1 MVPRQQIVYARV
13 SPNPAGLGLF
23 IAGADG
29 ANERPLLGSPDLDYD
44 PSFSPDGNTI
54 VFTSERAGSAD
65 LFRVNADGSRLERLT
80 DDPAYDD
87 QAALSPDGR
96 QLVFVSTRDG
106 GYPRLWILDIT
117 SRRVKALTSGSGPDF
132 RPSWSPDGSWIA
144 FASGRDSDLPFAYGR
159 WERLQMADVYVVR
172 TDGSGLKRVSDH
184 GQFCGSPKWSA
195 DSRRVVAYCMTAE
208 QTLSNR
214 RAVPES
220 GPDGS
225 DTRLVSFDVLTGGA
239 DVLKSSSG
247 VLFNPSFVGTTVGY
261 IRKFAGAG
269 IYYADGRTGPKGDIR
284 AASWSPDGLR
294 VVFHKRLAAPPPTW
308 RPAFSRLNGY
318 QLTMTGIL
326 PSFSPAGDRFVMT
339 GRPPDPA
346 RPFGSSIVVAST
358 GTDQAADH
366 LQGRLAKRTRAAVVA
381 ARGSD
386 HLQRRRVQGLLRW
399 VQQPDPE
406 SWRAR

>member
-1 MVPRQQIVYARV
+1 MRSIALFLAASAVGLAAADVPRQHIVYARV

-87 QAALSPDGR
+87 QAALSPDCR
-96 QLVFVSTRDG
+96 RIVFVSTRDG

-172 TDGSGLKRVSDH
+172 TDGTGLMRVSDH

-225 DTRLVSFDVLTGGA
+225 DTRLVSFDVRTGGA
-239 DVLKSSSG
+239 DVLKSS
-247 VLFNPSFVGTTVGY
+247 
-261 IRKFAGAG
+261 A
-269 IYYADGRTGPKGDIR
+269 
-284 AASWSPDGLR
+284 
-294 VVFHKRLAAPPPTW
+294 
-308 RPAFSRLNGY
+308 
-318 QLTMTGIL
+318 
-326 PSFSPAGDRFVMT
+326 
-339 GRPPDPA
+339 
-346 RPFGSSIVVAST
+346 
-358 GTDQAADH
+358 
-366 LQGRLAKRTRAAVVA
+366 
-381 ARGSD
+381 
-386 HLQRRRVQGLLRW
+386 
-399 VQQPDPE
+399 
-406 SWRAR
+406 